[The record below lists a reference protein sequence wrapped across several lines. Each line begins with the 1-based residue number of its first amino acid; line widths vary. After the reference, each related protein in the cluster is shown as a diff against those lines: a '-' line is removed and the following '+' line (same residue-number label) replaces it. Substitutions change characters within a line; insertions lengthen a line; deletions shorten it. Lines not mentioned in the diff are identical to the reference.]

1 MIGNSVL
8 LALIVTL
15 IIFSYGIDRVM
26 LGQIDWVRFD
36 YGRFNEVHILCFLT
50 LDT

>member
-15 IIFSYGIDRVM
+15 IIFSYGISRAM
-26 LGQIDWVRFD
+26 LGQIGSVRFHN
-36 YGRFNEVHILCFLT
+36 GRVNKVYILCFLT